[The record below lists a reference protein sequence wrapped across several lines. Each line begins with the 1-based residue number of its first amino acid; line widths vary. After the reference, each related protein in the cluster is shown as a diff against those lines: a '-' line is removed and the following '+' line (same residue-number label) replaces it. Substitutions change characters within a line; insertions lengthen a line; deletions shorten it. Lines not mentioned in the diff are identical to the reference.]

1 MRRRQRVHP
10 YRLFCVTLSTPNI
23 DRTVA
28 WYRDKLGY
36 QVQTR
41 REFPQ
46 AGTRVAVLEAGDLRL
61 ELLEH
66 KDRSTHEAP
75 AGEADRPNRSHVALL
90 VDDLD
95 AKMAELRRKDVRPVW
110 SKGVDHE
117 LGLCFQFIKDCDG
130 NLIQLIELLDPLPPR
145 RRPAP
150 DA

>member
-1 MRRRQRVHP
+1 MTP

-23 DRTVA
+23 DRTVS

-36 QVQTR
+36 EVYAR
-41 REFPQ
+41 RDFPQ
-46 AGTRVAVLEAGDLRL
+46 VGARVAVLEGGDLRL

-66 KDRSTHEAP
+66 KDRLT
-75 AGEADRPNRSHVALL
+75 AGPRLRPGERPHLSQFAVL

-95 AKMAELRRKDVRPVW
+95 AKMAELRTKNVRPVW
-110 SKGVDHE
+110 NRRVDHD

-130 NLIQLIELLDPLPPR
+130 NLIQLVELLEEPGRPR
-145 RRPAP
+145 ARL